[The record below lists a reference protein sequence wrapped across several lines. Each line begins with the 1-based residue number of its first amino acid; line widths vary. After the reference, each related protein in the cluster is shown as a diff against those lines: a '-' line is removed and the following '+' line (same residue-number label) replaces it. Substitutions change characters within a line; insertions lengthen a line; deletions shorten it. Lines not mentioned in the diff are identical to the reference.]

1 VKNVAKVKNGDR
13 VEILLKGTVTFSTP
27 GCYVIDVDGG
37 RQLTVVE
44 GVDNFWKLVKEPTNG
59 IT

>member
-1 VKNVAKVKNGDR
+1 MAKVKNGDR